1 MHQKEAK
8 FSSGI
13 TLCEMHFSAFQGPDI
28 VNNTFLPTSFPK
40 AGKKTKGG
48 TSVSSPA
55 LEEQD
60 VVGGRG

>member
-13 TLCEMHFSAFQGPDI
+13 TLCEMHFSGFQVPDI

-40 AGKKTKGG
+40 VAKKSKGCPN
-48 TSVSSPA
+48 VSSTT
-55 LEEQD
+55 LEKQD
-60 VVGGRG
+60 VAEGRG